1 MQPTLTSYEAERLVN
16 RRIGN
21 KSVEQQSY
29 YALPEEAD
37 FDDEVDPKKNKRG
50 KTRFLIREQR
60 ELVDYPSVWLAEK
73 YDYKAYYGQELFKIR
88 KDIKQLIKE
97 DIDKVAKET
106 GIPTGSLGAKQLLSL
121 LIYMDAS
128 ISEEECE
135 LPERLPSDEDLD
147 TLVNMAIASPAVC
160 LYRALDDVEDSVL
173 RIELARTCCDQSFV
187 SMFNRPESRS
197 IMDAVF
203 EGRRGSSEEKHYEQ
217 VFIYY
222 LLKDDEVVYVGQTTQ
237 GLTRPFHHDGWKD
250 FDEVRIV
257 HCEPNQLNVF
267 ESVAIEKYKPIYNK
281 SAGVSN
287 CSLNSARTKV
297 RELTGRSDIYLPDVK
312 KAMKALGIE
321 PYLIDMTPRI
331 HASDIVKIADYISME
346 V

>member
-1 MQPTLTSYEAERLVN
+1 MKFQ
-16 RRIGN
+16 
-21 KSVEQQSY
+21 
-29 YALPEEAD
+29 
-37 FDDEVDPKKNKRG
+37 
-50 KTRFLIREQR
+50 
-60 ELVDYPSVWLAEK
+60 
-73 YDYKAYYGQELFKIR
+73 
-88 KDIKQLIKE
+88 
-97 DIDKVAKET
+97 
-106 GIPTGSLGAKQLLSL
+106 
-121 LIYMDAS
+121 
-128 ISEEECE
+128 
-135 LPERLPSDEDLD
+135 
-147 TLVNMAIASPAVC
+147 
-160 LYRALDDVEDSVL
+160 EDSDCTIKV
-173 RIELARTCCDQSFV
+173 
-187 SMFNRPESRS
+187 PE
-197 IMDAVF
+197 
-203 EGRRGSSEEKHYEQ
+203 HEQ

-237 GLTRPFHHDGWKD
+237 GLTRPFHHDGGKD

-267 ESVAIEKYKPIYNK
+267 ESVAIEKYRPIYNK
-281 SAGVSN
+281 SAGVSD